1 MEYEFRFF
9 IPKELPIV
17 GERFSQIKTTVDEN
31 VVYTDAEVIAY
42 IAPEENR
49 DEYIIIKA
57 SFSSRMIWELYIHG
71 NSLNIWRFK
80 Y

>member
-1 MEYEFRFF
+1 MGHEFKFF
-9 IPKELPIV
+9 IANQLPIV
-17 GERFSQIKTTVDEN
+17 GERFSQIKSIVNEG

-42 IAPEENR
+42 IPSEENR
-49 DEYIIIKA
+49 GEYIIIKA
-57 SFSSRMIWELYIHG
+57 SFSSRMIWEVYIHE